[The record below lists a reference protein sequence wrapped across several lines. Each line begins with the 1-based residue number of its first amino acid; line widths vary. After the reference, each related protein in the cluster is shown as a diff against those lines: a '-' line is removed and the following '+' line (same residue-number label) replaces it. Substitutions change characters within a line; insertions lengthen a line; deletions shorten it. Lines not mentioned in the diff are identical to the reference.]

1 MKPATP
7 ARAAAAAESWKVE
20 EAPLLE
26 VVAEAAALESVR
38 EAEVD
43 IEPLLEVVRASL
55 DEEVLMSLD
64 EDLESEEDRES
75 LDAAEELFPFAL
87 RSALYQQIAR
97 VLLTLR
103 YQWRTQWSWCQ
114 GRESLLRLHSYSP
127 STRQRRPCDYLIRK
141 SRTIEPGGIAHTDRR
156 PSTSS

>member
-1 MKPATP
+1 VKPATP

-43 IEPLLEVVRASL
+43 IEPLLE
-55 DEEVLMSLD
+55 EVLMSLE

-75 LDAAEELFPFAL
+75 LDAAEELFPYVL
-87 RSALYQQIAR
+87 RSALYQQNAR
-97 VLLTLR
+97 VLLLTLR

-114 GRESLLRLHSYSP
+114 GRELLLQLHSYSP
-127 STRQRRPCDYLIRK
+127 SKRQRRPCDHLISK
-141 SRTIEPGGIAHTDRR
+141 AWTI
-156 PSTSS
+156 